1 MAANFQEQSQLR
13 QSYTKSASP
22 NHQCDITVSVCSA
35 TDYIY
40 HDVDLRAAVEW
51 FKTLL
56 VMCQIFLIKSM
67 FI

>member
-22 NHQCDITVSVCSA
+22 NPQCDITVSVCSA

-40 HDVDLRAAVEW
+40 HDVDL
-51 FKTLL
+51 
-56 VMCQIFLIKSM
+56 
-67 FI
+67 